1 MNKFSKQLFDKRQ
14 RFSIRR
20 FTVGVASVAI
30 GCVLLGTGNQVVLA
44 ETGILQDPAGNELG
58 DTGHISEPG
67 APDAGGTVD
76 TGGATETVQAEGQP
90 VAENVTA
97 NNSDSLTRSA
107 VVDEVTG
114 ASVEVASERI
124 TVVPQEEVYQPG
136 ETPVNLIDGNAGT
149 LTELEWYETQTLPQT
164 IDFLFDQ
171 ALTLDK
177 MEIHKRTPGN
187 GTLTKYKVEAFV
199 GQTSVY
205 QSDEVAVPFEL
216 ERVEHHFD
224 LPQDVDRV
232 SLTLL
237 EAMVGPNSVNN
248 RMLTLKDVAFYE
260 LSKTFSGKKVANE
273 RLSVS
278 GTTEK
283 YQPGNGLEHL
293 IDGNDATLTE
303 FAYSLT
309 DGQLPEDITV
319 TLDSQSEITGFA
331 LHKRF
336 AGNGSLTKYQVISYL
351 GDQVVED
358 LGQIEVPF
366 ATTLSTKSL
375 SGAPVDKLIFR
386 ILEAKSWDQQLAP
399 HQLTLRELELFE
411 KESFPEVIE
420 QPKDEPTTSQ
430 PTQTLPPA
438 ESNEGFVRPDNAVG
452 AITDFQLVDGIAR
465 IRYSTGQEAQVQLY
479 NDHVF
484 RYYIDPTGEFQEV
497 PDPSREDRPA
507 IIATKNYANYKSQY
521 NETGRLITEDS
532 RYIIETDKIW
542 LIFDKETAELSI
554 YDRINDRYVT
564 REVAPIQLSA
574 GGTTQTLSQDAN
586 EYFFGGGMQNG
597 RFTHK
602 GKSINIVNE
611 NNWVDGGVAS
621 PSPFYWSTNGYGVV
635 RSTFRPGVYDFG
647 TKDSS
652 QITTVHS
659 ENRFDAYYM
668 VNTSPVDIIK
678 DYQELTGEPVVLPEY
693 ALYLGHLNAYNR
705 DFWVEVAE
713 GTPGAIELD
722 GKWYREYQPAQL
734 PENLRDQATQETLN
748 GEGDSYAFSARAIID
763 RYKKLD
769 MPLAWFLPNDGYGA
783 GYGQEDTLDG
793 NIANLKKFVDYANA
807 HGIKVGLWT
816 QSDLVDTDPAKDVVL
831 HRDIDKE
838 VGEAGIRA
846 IKTDVAWV
854 GYGYSFG
861 LNGVDEGAK
870 RLTQQSGSDEARPFI
885 VSLDGWAGTQRSAA
899 IWSGDQSGG
908 QWEYI
913 RFHIPTYIG
922 LGLSGNPNMGS
933 DMDGIFGG
941 ADPIINAR
949 DYQWKMFTSIMMNMD
964 GWGAKPKNPYVFGD
978 RIADINR
985 MSLKQKSTFMPYA
998 YSIGHEAAETGKPI
1012 VRAMFIDFPED
1023 TINYTKDVQ
1032 YQYMYGSNILVAP
1045 VYQNTAMAENGD
1057 DVRNNIVLP
1066 GSDEEWIDWYTGEKY
1081 AGGQVL
1087 NGFAAPLWKAPV
1099 FVRNGAI
1106 IPMTNP
1112 NNNPT
1117 EIDRKNRLVTFYPHG
1132 ETSFTLYEDDGTS
1145 VGYKEGQLAKTVI
1158 ESQAGNS
1165 NEKGQVVLTISQT
1178 QGDFTGFEKVK
1189 TTELHVNVSEDV
1201 TGVRATIGG
1210 RDVMLQRVTTLE
1222 DYQNGSNV
1230 YFYHSNPLLDTYNP
1244 RSSEIQ
1250 DLQVVRNDLLKIK
1263 LEEADVTQNAVI
1275 VTLDGFVN
1283 ANEPVDVPE
1292 DLVLPTVPLNF
1303 AVPEDGISSTSIRVE
1318 WTPVENAD
1326 SYDIEKDG
1334 VRYTGITGD
1343 NFVFG
1348 DLNFGSTHQ
1357 FRIRAVNAR
1366 GVSDWSDLISAQTD
1380 EDPWADAIENIKVA
1394 TNITAQSGQ
1403 EIDKLFDKELGNQF
1417 HSKWG
1422 HAVSYPSIIEMDLGG
1437 IYQVDRL
1444 EYYPRNDGGQNGR
1457 ITKTY
1462 FSVSEDGVNWTTDQ
1476 YYSIWE
1482 NDNKAKIYN
1491 FTVPQARY
1499 VKMIIDG
1506 GVGNFISGE
1515 ELLVFKKPG
1524 SRMQV
1529 PGDISNDGKITEDD
1543 KTSFLNYSGLR
1554 TVDSDFDYISHAD
1567 SNKNG
1572 LIDAYDISVAA
1583 VQLEG
1588 GVTNPSQVA
1597 PSGTLYLAADQ
1608 LTLAKGEETSVY
1620 LMANDLSAVNALT
1633 STFMIDGSVFEVV
1646 GDVVANQDFTKD
1658 AENFSRIRTRSNQ
1671 TNVVFS
1677 FVNFGEKELLE
1688 GSGRV
1693 AAVRLRALTDAS
1705 LNFNSQDG
1713 ILVGNDLRSV
1723 TITDEPVR
1731 QAKAYTAVPASPS
1744 DVVATRATSAS
1755 ISLAWTGDEQAFDY
1769 LVEQEADGGFVAIG
1783 RTENTHFD
1791 VHNLLPTTSYR
1802 FRVIARNL
1810 LGSSEASEVLETN
1823 TIAKDPSLKVAIV
1836 NATASTAE
1844 QANEPLTNL
1853 YDGDDNTLYH
1863 SDWNNNR
1870 AVPSSLVIDLG
1881 ESTAVDHLIYRPRDN
1896 AGNGNI
1902 TGLSLE
1908 ISQDGETWQAVGE
1921 PTTWLRN
1928 ANEKAALLP
1937 EGTVTRY
1944 IKINWLSSVG
1954 GYVSGNELTVMAP
1967 AAVVEEELVTDKLEP
1982 AYHEVPAF
1990 DLTADDD
1997 QDGFSNEA
2005 ELLAGTNYADPASY
2019 PVVEEELVTDKLEP
2033 AYHEVPAFDLTAD
2046 DDQDGFSNEA
2056 ELLAGTDYADPAS
2069 YPVVEEE
2076 LVTDKLEPAYHEVP
2090 AFDLTAD
2097 DDQDGFSNEAELLA
2111 GTDYADPASYPVVEE
2126 ELLTDKLE
2134 PAYHE
2139 VPAFDLTADDDQDG
2153 FSNEAELL
2161 AGTDYA
2167 DPASYPVVED
2177 ELVTE
2182 KGEPAYH
2189 YLPAFE
2195 FKVPAAPVTTSTVAS
2210 PEPVSISE
2218 LSVPTGS
2225 VSPASATQS
2234 ESASFP
2240 NTGDSQSGL
2249 ALIGLT
2255 ALGLLG
2261 FAARKRKHS

>member
-1 MNKFSKQLFDKRQ
+1 MA
-14 RFSIRR
+14 
-20 FTVGVASVAI
+20 VGAASVAI
-30 GCVLLGTGNQVVLA
+30 GCSLFAGQVALA
-44 ETGILQDPAGNELG
+44 ETGAGV
-58 DTGHISEPG
+58 
-67 APDAGGTVD
+67 TVAD
-76 TGGATETVQAEGQP
+76 NGATEVLNGEVPQAVPE
-90 VAENVTA
+90 ENVTD
-97 NNSDSLTRSA
+97 SDVTEEPLVTDKSVTTEVRDVAPSDTRVNEPTTLSNEATNERATTSDVA
-107 VVDEVTG
+107 VEEAG
-114 ASVEVASERI
+114 ASVEVAADRI
-124 TVVPQEEVYQPG
+124 TVTPQEDVYQPG
-136 ETPVNLIDGNAGT
+136 ETVDNLVDGNSGT

-164 IDFLFDQ
+164 IDFTFDQ

-187 GTLTKYKVEAFV
+187 GTLTKYKVEAFA
-199 GQTSVY
+199 GNTSVY
-205 QSDEVAVPFEL
+205 QSEEVAVPFEL
-216 ERVEHHFD
+216 ERVEHDFD

-237 EAMVGPNSVNN
+237 EARINADTINN

-260 LSKTFSGKKVANE
+260 LSKALSGKKVANE
-273 RLSVS
+273 RLTIS
-278 GTTEK
+278 GSADK
-283 YQPGNGLEHL
+283 YHSSNGLDHL
-293 IDGNDATLTE
+293 IDGNDESLTE
-303 FAYSLT
+303 FDYT
-309 DGQLPEDITV
+309 DTVKLPEDITV
-319 TLDSQSEITGFA
+319 SLDTASELTGFA

-336 AGNGSLTKYQVISYL
+336 ASNGSLTKYQVISYL

-358 LGQIEVPF
+358 LGEIEVPF
-366 ATTLSTKSL
+366 ATSLSIQTL
-375 SGAPVDKLIFR
+375 SGASVDKLVFR

-411 KESFPEVIE
+411 KETLAEDILPETPVTDPQAGQVLPEVE
-420 QPKDEPTTSQ
+420 AND
-430 PTQTLPPA
+430 
-438 ESNEGFVRPDNAVG
+438 GFVRPENAVG
-452 AITDFQLVDGIAR
+452 AITDFQLVDGVAH
-465 IRYSTGQEAQVQLY
+465 IRYATGQVAQVQLY

-507 IIATKNYANYKSQY
+507 IIATKDYASYKSQY

-532 RYIIETDKIW
+532 RYIIETDKVW

-554 YDRINDRYVT
+554 YDRVNERYVT

-574 GGTTQTLSQDAN
+574 SGTTQTLSQDAN

-602 GKSINIVNE
+602 GTSINIVNE

-647 TKDSS
+647 IKEPN

-659 ENRFDAYYM
+659 EERFDAYFM
-668 VNTSPVDIIK
+668 INDTPVDIIK

-734 PENLRDQATQETLN
+734 PENLREVATKETLN
-748 GEGDSYAFSARAIID
+748 GEGDSYTFSARAIID
-763 RYKKLD
+763 RYKDYD

-793 NIANLKKFVDYANA
+793 NIANLKAFVEYANA

-870 RLTQQSGSDEARPFI
+870 RLIAQSGADRARPFI

-964 GWGAKPKNPYVFGD
+964 GWGAMPKNPYAFDD
-978 RIADINR
+978 RITDINR
-985 MSLKQKSTFMPYA
+985 ISLKQKSTLMPYA
-998 YSIGHEAAETGKPI
+998 YSVGHEAAETGKPI

-1023 TINYTKDVQ
+1023 SINYTKDVQ
-1032 YQYMYGSNILVAP
+1032 YQYMYGSHILVAP

-1066 GSDEEWIDWYTGEKY
+1066 GSDQEWIDWYTGEKY
-1081 AGGQVL
+1081 VGGQVL

-1099 FVRNGAI
+1099 FIRNGAI
-1106 IPMTNP
+1106 IPMTNA

-1117 EIDRKNRLVTFYPHG
+1117 EIDRSNRLVTFYPHG

-1145 VGYKEGQLAKTVI
+1145 IGYKEGQKAITLI

-1165 NEKGQVVLTISQT
+1165 NEKGQVVLTIGQT

-1189 TTELHVNVSEDV
+1189 TTELHVNVSVDV
-1201 TGVRATIGG
+1201 TAVRATIGG
-1210 RDVMLQRVTTLE
+1210 REVTLRRVTTLE
-1222 DYQNGSNV
+1222 DYQKGSNV
-1230 YFYHSNPLLDTYNP
+1230 YFYHNDPLLETYNP
-1244 RSSEIQ
+1244 TSADIQ
-1250 DLQVVRNDLLKIK
+1250 NLKVVRNDLLKIK
-1263 LEEADVTQNAVI
+1263 LEAADVTQNAVV
-1275 VTLDGFVN
+1275 VTIDGFIN
-1283 ANEPVDVPE
+1283 ANDPVEVPE
-1292 DLVLPTVPLNF
+1292 DLVLPTVPLHF

-1318 WTPVENAD
+1318 WTPVDNAA
-1326 SYDIEKDG
+1326 SYDVEKDG

-1348 DLNFGSTHQ
+1348 DLKFGSTHQ

-1366 GVSDWSDLISAQTD
+1366 GVSDWSDLISAETD
-1380 EDPWADAIENIKVA
+1380 QDPWADAIENIKVA
-1394 TNITAQSGQ
+1394 TNIVAQPGQ

-1417 HSKWG
+1417 HSEWYNK
-1422 HAVSYPSIIEMDLGG
+1422 VSYPSIIEMDLGG
-1437 IYQVDRL
+1437 VYQVDRL

-1476 YYSIWE
+1476 YYSVWE
-1482 NDNKAKIYN
+1482 NDNKTKIYN

-1499 VKMIIDG
+1499 VKMMIDG
-1506 GVGNFISGE
+1506 GVGDFISGE
-1515 ELLVFKKPG
+1515 ELLIFKKPG
-1524 SRMQV
+1524 TRMIV
-1529 PGDISNDGKITEDD
+1529 PGDISNDGKISEDD
-1543 KTSFLNYSGLR
+1543 KTSFLNYSGLC

-1572 LIDAYDISVAA
+1572 LIDAYDVSVAA

-1608 LTLAKGEETSVY
+1608 LSLAKGEETTVY

-1633 STFMIDGSVFEVV
+1633 STFMIDASVFEVV
-1646 GDVVANQDFTKD
+1646 GGVVANQDFTKD

-1677 FVNFGEKELLE
+1677 FVNFGQKELLE

-1693 AAVRLRALTDAS
+1693 AAVRLRALTDAT
-1705 LNFNSQDG
+1705 LTFNSQDG
-1713 ILVGNDLRSV
+1713 ILVGNDLRSLA
-1723 TITDEPVR
+1723 IGDETVR
-1731 QAKAYTAVPASPS
+1731 QAKAFTAVPASPS
-1744 DVVATRATSAS
+1744 DVVANRATSAS
-1755 ISLAWTGDEQAFDY
+1755 ISLTWTGDEQAFDY
-1769 LVEQEADGGFVAIG
+1769 LVEQETENGLVVIG

-1802 FRVIARNL
+1802 FRVTARNP
-1810 LGSSEASEVLETN
+1810 LGSSEVSEVLETD
-1823 TIAKDPSLKVAIV
+1823 TIAKDLSLKVAIV

-1870 AVPSSLVIDLG
+1870 AVPSTLVLDLG

-1921 PTTWLRN
+1921 PTTWIAN

-1937 EGTVTRY
+1937 QGTVTRY

-1954 GYVSGNELTVMAP
+1954 GFVSGNELTVMAP
-1967 AAVVEEELVTDKLEP
+1967 ATVIEEVVTEKGEPAYHEVPEFDIDGWLEEQIRQNDTDPTVVTEKGEP

-1990 DLTADDD
+1990 DI
-1997 QDGFSNEA
+1997 DGWLEEQIRQND
-2005 ELLAGTNYADPASY
+2005 ADPT
-2019 PVVEEELVTDKLEP
+2019 VVTEKGEP
-2033 AYHEVPAFDLTAD
+2033 AYHEVPAFDI
-2046 DDQDGFSNEA
+2046 DGLLKEQEKPATPSPEA
-2056 ELLAGTDYADPAS
+2056 SP
-2069 YPVVEEE
+2069 
-2076 LVTDKLEPAYHEVP
+2076 KI
-2090 AFDLTAD
+2090 
-2097 DDQDGFSNEAELLA
+2097 
-2111 GTDYADPASYPVVEE
+2111 
-2126 ELLTDKLE
+2126 
-2134 PAYHE
+2134 
-2139 VPAFDLTADDDQDG
+2139 
-2153 FSNEAELL
+2153 
-2161 AGTDYA
+2161 
-2167 DPASYPVVED
+2167 
-2177 ELVTE
+2177 
-2182 KGEPAYH
+2182 
-2189 YLPAFE
+2189 
-2195 FKVPAAPVTTSTVAS
+2195 APVAK
-2210 PEPVSISE
+2210 SE
-2218 LSVPTGS
+2218 T
-2225 VSPASATQS
+2225 ATL
-2234 ESASFP
+2234 P
-2240 NTGDSQSGL
+2240 NTGESSSSL
-2249 ALIGLT
+2249 ALLGLT

-2261 FAARKRKHS
+2261 VARLTRQREID